1 MSEPAVAEVKL
12 AVAEVVDTKT
22 GEVVSLAI
30 RSANSIEALVKDA
43 DKPIFKAMEG
53 MDTLDWKHLKPNQMA
68 VLLMQR
74 PMAVSG
80 GGVLYLNFR
89 QALYFAVRAF
99 ELGVSPFSSAVW
111 FDPQKFT
118 VNLTLEGKRE
128 VARLRGIDLGPPSF
142 EETTREWTAIP
153 KMTETAEEAKKA
165 GFTKDIGMKCKV
177 RVGNP
182 EFKEYAEYTAYL
194 SEWFQPK
201 SPLWKSKPTHMLQ
214 TRACEKA
221 ISLALGTGASSMPD
235 EKEIG

>member
-118 VNLTLEGKRE
+118 VNLNGLGGNTSGGSEIFYIQLYVRSRLNGGAWGAWEVIGQDFYMNKVAGATQPFDLTRNVTLALTGYND
-128 VARLRGIDLGPPSF
+128 VQFS
-142 EETTREWTAIP
+142 
-153 KMTETAEEAKKA
+153 A
-165 GFTKDIGMKCKV
+165 GF
-177 RVGNP
+177 
-182 EFKEYAEYTAYL
+182 
-194 SEWFQPK
+194 
-201 SPLWKSKPTHMLQ
+201 SK
-214 TRACEKA
+214 
-221 ISLALGTGASSMPD
+221 GTGGTVAVNGAQ
-235 EKEIG
+235 ITVTALN